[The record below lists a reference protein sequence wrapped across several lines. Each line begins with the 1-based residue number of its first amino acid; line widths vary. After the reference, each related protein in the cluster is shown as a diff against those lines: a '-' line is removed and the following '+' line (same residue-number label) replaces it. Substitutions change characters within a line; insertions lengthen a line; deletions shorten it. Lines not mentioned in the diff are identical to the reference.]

1 MKKIDTDF
9 NEKLGKFW
17 LRFSSFV
24 ILTNSVL
31 NLKQAQHGSS
41 IHHLELKISEI
52 AMRDLCFGFSC
63 DPTLLQIVSPY
74 PKTRVSCLGC
84 RA

>member
-1 MKKIDTDF
+1 MKKIETDF

-17 LRFSSFV
+17 LRFSGFV

-41 IHHLELKISEI
+41 IHHLEPKISEI
-52 AMRDLCFGFSC
+52 ATGDLLFWVLVRPNTAS
-63 DPTLLQIVSPY
+63 DRITL
-74 PKTRVSCLGC
+74 PKD
-84 RA
+84 